1 MDKGPSHLRLR
12 PQQPIERDDVGDHQ
26 NRNIEYWDHIGGA
39 QLPHYRR
46 KSALD
51 GVVIVKDEV
60 DCPNE
65 IESDDEQPEERTNSY
80 GEKRQDGQHSGCE
93 VAVGGECGKAGRQI
107 GSDDTGK
114 DKDKPEEAE
123 AV

>member
-1 MDKGPSHLRLR
+1 MDKGASHLGLR

-26 NRNIEYWDHIGGA
+26 NRNIEHRNHVSGA

-46 KSALD
+46 KSTLD

-65 IESDDEQPEERTNSY
+65 IESNDEQPEERTNSY
-80 GEKRQDGQHSGCE
+80 GEKRQDGQHPGRKVPVGSERGEASG
-93 VAVGGECGKAGRQI
+93 QI
-107 GSDDTGK
+107 GTDHSWK
-114 DKDKPEEAE
+114 DKDEPEKAE